1 MSFDCTNAENYVIA
15 YKRFARDITTI
26 ELPKEMAISEYATI
40 KGFGL
45 SKAMGSSKSKDI
57 IESEGTEQKDC
68 IDYLQLILK

>member
-1 MSFDCTNAENYVIA
+1 MSFDCTNVENYVIA

-57 IESEGTEQKDC
+57 IDPKEQSKKTVATVC
-68 IDYLQLILK
+68 N